1 MKRKRFDL
9 YVEIILKEFGVSREM
24 FFTKNK
30 EREIVDARQML
41 YWACDISGFTIASII
56 RMMEENDYYIQ
67 YPSVKQGIDRMSKT
81 KDKDYAKFK
90 KRICSN

>member
-9 YVEIILKEFGVSREM
+9 YVEIILKEFGVSRKM

-41 YWACDISGFTIASII
+41 YWACDVNGFTIASII
-56 RMMEENDYYIQ
+56 RMMKDNGYHIQ
-67 YPSVKQGIDRMSKT
+67 YPSVKQGIDRISET
-81 KDKDYAKFK
+81 KDKDYANFK
-90 KRICSN
+90 ERICSN